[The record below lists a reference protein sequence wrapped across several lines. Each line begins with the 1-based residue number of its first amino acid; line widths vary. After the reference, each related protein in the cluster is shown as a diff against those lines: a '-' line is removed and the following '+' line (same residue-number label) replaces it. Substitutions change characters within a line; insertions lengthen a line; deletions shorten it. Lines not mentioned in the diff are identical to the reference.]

1 RRARGI
7 VKDAEK
13 DLAKL
18 ESSRNPFTDKRG
30 IFLKSYHSKLDGGFE
45 SYFVDIPYGYTAEK
59 EWPLVF
65 QLHGHVGLGIP
76 FQQAIPDHRE
86 DCITVAPHGK
96 GSIDYKWVAEQ
107 EILQVLDE
115 VRAAYR
121 IDPDRIYIQGHSMG
135 GTGAFSLAAH
145 YPHLFAAISSSAGN
159 SDHKVWEKLWESPEM
174 PQGSPLKD
182 LRNYLEDA
190 DSSISYAENF
200 INTKVYCVHGAIDDI
215 NPVEHSRNMVARLK
229 EFGCPV
235 EYDEIALAPH
245 STELLTSAKS
255 QFEWLLKHR
264 RQKFPVKVRVK
275 ASRLKHGRNAW
286 VRITAFEDLLK
297 FAVVDAEKKTDSLH
311 LKTENV
317 SELELE
323 IPDEKVREV
332 AVKGRPYTAQSG
344 ERHPG
349 KLEIQIAIDGQSLG
363 AEADQSESET
373 GPPQI
378 IRLKKNYTRQFGSD
392 PLHRIPVSVGKWV
405 VAEAAR
411 EGLYKQAGLEGP
423 IEDAFTSPFI
433 VSYGTRGKDLL
444 ENRILQR
451 EAEALAEQWRMR
463 FGYAFRLLKDTEV
476 TEEQIKSSNLICYG
490 RPDQHRIVSM
500 AAGSLPLRFEPD
512 KILFEEHRFD
522 GDDLGVKFCYPN
534 PLNPERYIVV
544 FAALSWKGMFQINN
558 RFGNWFDW
566 GAYENRNYFDYAIF
580 DGRTH
585 SPETFVAFGYFNQ
598 DWDIRSKYR
607 FDGKEEFRSR
617 HEPRALPS
625 LQKAEGDISNLSD
638 LIPSSISQLQ
648 GAVSFNRSYEANPL
662 NAGGKEF
669 EKGFGVRAPSTIE
682 FELDG
687 SYGTFTAFVGV
698 DTEGK
703 KVRDHHIEH
712 NRIQFEVYADDAEE
726 PLATSGALGIGH
738 PPHKLECSMAGV
750 KKLKLVTRQVCG
762 YRWFLL
768 SAAWGEPT
776 VKK

>member
-1 RRARGI
+1 
-7 VKDAEK
+7 
-13 DLAKL
+13 
-18 ESSRNPFTDKRG
+18 
-30 IFLKSYHSKLDGGFE
+30 
-45 SYFVDIPYGYTAEK
+45 
-59 EWPLVF
+59 
-65 QLHGHVGLGIP
+65 
-76 FQQAIPDHRE
+76 
-86 DCITVAPHGK
+86 
-96 GSIDYKWVAEQ
+96 
-107 EILQVLDE
+107 
-115 VRAAYR
+115 
-121 IDPDRIYIQGHSMG
+121 
-135 GTGAFSLAAH
+135 
-145 YPHLFAAISSSAGN
+145 
-159 SDHKVWEKLWESPEM
+159 
-174 PQGSPLKD
+174 
-182 LRNYLEDA
+182 
-190 DSSISYAENF
+190 
-200 INTKVYCVHGAIDDI
+200 
-215 NPVEHSRNMVARLK
+215 
-229 EFGCPV
+229 
-235 EYDEIALAPH
+235 
-245 STELLTSAKS
+245 KS